1 MGVKNIS
8 IKEKVYRLL
17 KQAKKDNESFSDV
30 IEEALTHRSIDIKD
44 YYGLLKDSAV
54 LEDIERQI
62 NQQRESA
69 RARA

>member
-30 IEEALTHRSIDIKD
+30 IEEALTRRSVDLKD
-44 YYGLLKDSAV
+44 YYGLLKDSAI
-54 LEDIERQI
+54 LEDLEKHVNQI
-62 NQQRESA
+62 RESA
-69 RARA
+69 RFRA